1 MCFSAT
7 ASFTASAVL
16 LLCGIAALTRAKEKQ
31 RLFAMIP
38 ILFSIQQFIEGTIWQ
53 SLMAG
58 QPAQMAIYAY
68 LTFVYIVWPNWPAL
82 AITQMAPTAKE
93 KLNLRLPLF
102 AGIITSCIAIA
113 AFFVTTPQAAITCS
127 HIAYRADLPSWLWL
141 PGSALYLFATLAPF
155 FISSIAH
162 MWIMGV
168 VLGISYVATLLF
180 YKVALTSVWCF
191 FAALLSVFV
200 FIILK

>member
-7 ASFTASAVL
+7 ASFTASAIL
-16 LLCGIAALTRAKEKQ
+16 LMCGIAALTRAKEKQ
-31 RLFAMIP
+31 RLLALMP

-58 QPAQMAIYAY
+58 QSAQMAIYAY

-82 AITQMAPTAKE
+82 AITQMTTKSSE
-93 KLNLRLPLF
+93 KMNLRLPLM
-102 AGIITSCIAIA
+102 AGIVTSCIALA
-113 AFFVTTPQAAITCS
+113 AFFVTEPQAAITCS
-127 HIAYRADLPSWLWL
+127 HIAYRADLPRWLLL

-162 MWIMGV
+162 MWIIGV
-168 VLGISYVATLLF
+168 VLGLSYVATILF
-180 YKVALTSVWCF
+180 YQVAVTSVWCF
-191 FAALLSVFV
+191 FGALLSVFI